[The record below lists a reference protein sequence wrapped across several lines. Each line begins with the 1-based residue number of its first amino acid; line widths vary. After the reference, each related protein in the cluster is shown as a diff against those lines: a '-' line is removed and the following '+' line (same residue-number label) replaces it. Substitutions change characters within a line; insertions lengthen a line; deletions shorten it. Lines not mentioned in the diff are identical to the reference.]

1 MVCEAANRA
10 SFGQNPPFVK
20 CEIKFKIEN
29 FAKSKFG
36 LTSRDIKFEIDSF
49 VKVKFGFNKTAKLN
63 LKLTILRK
71 PNLTLTICVNLC
83 LK

>member
-49 VKVKFGFNKTAKLN
+49 VKVKFQFNKTARSNLN
-63 LKLTILRK
+63 LTILR
-71 PNLTLTICVNLC
+71 NQI
-83 LK
+83 